1 MRQVITSREALR
13 EVVKEPMRAVAEKA
27 IDHID
32 AESRRFLEA
41 SPFFLLAT
49 MADDGSCDVSP
60 RGDPAG
66 SVLVLDDRTLAF
78 GDRKGNRRLDSLENI
93 LQRPQVGMLFM
104 IPGIGDTMRVNGTA
118 TIVQGADYLPRMAV
132 RDSAPVLSI
141 EVTVDELYLH
151 CTKAFLRSALWDTS
165 TWPERKDV
173 PTAGQIARSQH
184 GVKVPARMI
193 DAALRMEAKRNQY

>member
-49 MADDGSCDVSP
+49 MADDGICDVSP

-193 DAALRMEAKRNQY
+193 DAALRLEAKRNQY